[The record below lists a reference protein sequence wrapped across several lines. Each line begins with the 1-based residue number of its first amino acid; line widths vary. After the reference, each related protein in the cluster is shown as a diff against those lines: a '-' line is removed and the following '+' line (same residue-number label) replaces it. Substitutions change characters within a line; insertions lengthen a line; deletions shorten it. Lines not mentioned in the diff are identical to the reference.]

1 MNHNR
6 DVLPGNI
13 CEICKVRNGEKC
25 KDCVY
30 NGRRCEAYKARFHVS
45 KPMERYVY
53 TTSEVANTIKQ
64 AKLNFSKEVKK
75 NGNFKEERGEER

>member
-6 DVLPGNI
+6 EVLPGNI

-30 NGRRCEAYKARFHVS
+30 YGKKCEAYKTRFHVS
-45 KPMERYVY
+45 KPMDRFMV
-53 TTSEVANTIKQ
+53 SPEVANTINK
-64 AKLNFSKEVKK
+64 AKTNFSKEVKK

>member
-30 NGRRCEAYKARFHVS
+30 YGTKCEAYKTRFHVS
-45 KPMERYVY
+45 KPMDRYVY
-53 TTSEVANTIKQ
+53 TTPEVANTIKQ